1 MTRLKRPDGNRGGRR
16 EAVDLG
22 RRIDYISV
30 ASSTD
35 RPLWPPRYAQAD
47 EFGCFLID
55 PREAVAAVA
64 PSARTFASHKMKDAT
79 ELAVRVSSAGFEF
92 DCGRRRYLL

>member
-47 EFGCFLID
+47 ELDIVLID
-55 PREAVAAVA
+55 RRGAELVIGVNAPADLSTWLLLPRQLG
-64 PSARTFASHKMKDAT
+64 PLRPT
-79 ELAVRVSSAGFEF
+79 R
-92 DCGRRRYLL
+92 